1 MAIKIDISDVENLF
15 ADMKDLPDDVMK
27 KAYPEL
33 KKNTPVRSGNARRRT
48 KLKGNEIRS
57 DYGYA
62 GRLDDG
68 WSRQAPKGF
77 TEPTIKKLPVILD
90 RLVRKL
96 NG

>member
-1 MAIKIDISDVENLF
+1 VAIKVDISDVEDLF
-15 ADMKDLPDDVMK
+15 TDMKTLPEDVMK

-57 DYGYA
+57 DYAYA